1 MKITVAGA
9 GNVGLV
15 TSVCLAEL
23 GHQVTC
29 TDIQIEKIDM
39 LQNGKSP
46 IYEPGLPSL
55 LEKNLRKGRLCFTA
69 DPHLAYSEAEIIF
82 IAVGTPTTDNGSVEL
97 KYLYMAAYTIAYHI
111 ENDVIICTKSTVPV
125 GTNDLIKQIISSR
138 KPSNIHAEIVANP
151 EFLREGSAVFDFFH
165 GDRIVIGTDQPEAA
179 SILEQLYLPLK
190 IPIFKTDIRSAEM
203 IKYASN
209 AFLATKISFINEIA
223 NICEKVG
230 ANIEDVAYGI
240 GCDKRIGFHFLQ
252 AGIGY
257 GGSCFPK
264 DTRALSQ
271 LAGYIEHRF
280 ELLEAVMKVNKLQQ
294 SLPVFKAKEVLG
306 SLKNR
311 KIALLGLSFKPDTDD
326 IRESA
331 SLIIVKNLLEEG
343 AYVTAYD
350 PVAIP
355 NAEKIIGHLI
365 DYASDIPSALKDA
378 DLAIIATEWEQIKHV
393 PLKVYSACMKNPI
406 IIDGRNCYSLQ
417 EVQKHPITY
426 ISIGRPT
433 SQAKPI
439 MNYNGTLIKGD

>member
-55 LEKNLRKGRLCFTA
+55 LEKNLRNGRLCFTA

-82 IAVGTPTTDNGSVEL
+82 IAVGTPVTDNGSVEL
-97 KYLYMAAYTIAYHI
+97 KYLYMVAYTIAYHI

-326 IRESA
+326 IRDSA
-331 SLIIVKNLLEEG
+331 SLIIVKDLLEEG

-355 NAEKIIGHLI
+355 NAEKIIGNLI

-393 PLKVYSACMKNPI
+393 PLKVYSDCMKNPI

-433 SQAKPI
+433 SHQAKPI
-439 MNYNGTLIKGD
+439 EL